1 MRSSSHGDSKNGK
14 TKSRQK
20 TNCATAQSRE
30 GGLFPAGN
38 ETTNGKSKTS
48 SAQILRESISYVER
62 LSSGEKYGDGADD
75 QQVNAV
81 SAEFKRGGCPGSE
94 AGQIDVFEE

>member
-1 MRSSSHGDSKNGK
+1 MRSSSQGDSKIGK
-14 TKSRQK
+14 IKSGQK

-30 GGLFPAGN
+30 CGLFPAGN
-38 ETTNGKSKTS
+38 ETTDENSKTS
-48 SAQILRESISYVER
+48 SAQILRESISYAER

-75 QQVNAV
+75 QQVSAD